1 MPNFEDVSPNAAEVE
16 AALRGRS
23 STPSTAEPTE
33 RVVAILVSGRG
44 VERSTWTDDAEVSE
58 DDFERLLDEQPPP
71 PDVNDL
77 NGERFRSLDP
87 QSRSAKIQRC
97 TECQFRPA
105 EGKCPVC
112 KGIGRLL
119 SSTGSSDDCPDCDHG
134 FVRPCNVCGG
144 KQRTVSVKVI
154 FGEDKL
160 RHFARIFL
168 PELTYR
174 LREPLTQFFK
184 ARTSVPDLLT
194 LDLTEDF
201 ETADAYRGRRSRGEI
216 HGHRADAALAQ
227 AKNYVERVTR
237 LPSLLAVQAAAFAWP
252 LVVGGA
258 AETSF
263 AVVKDEHGGV
273 HVLS

>member
-97 TECQFRPA
+97 TECQFRVA
-105 EGKCPVC
+105 
-112 KGIGRLL
+112 
-119 SSTGSSDDCPDCDHG
+119 DDHG